1 MTPHFQALLERS
13 IYEVV
18 RIGLVNEGLTP
29 DITEFPNTKQGYDN
43 YITTLAN
50 VEKERGFAVELFN
63 MTSNMDL
70 GLKKIPR
77 IVLAHNS
84 IIPGS
89 WGSAP
94 GFMKTLKDGA
104 YKLTKVDRV
113 SVQLFFS
120 CSIIT
125 NSVEQL
131 RYLTSVVTE
140 FLPSIS
146 YVPYYTEEE
155 NPDSFL
161 VNFES
166 VQPFNDPYN
175 GLVENRYT
183 YSIPDIILSE
193 IVQPGTV
200 PMIKNIGLNMMI
212 GNYLGLTI
220 NI

>member
-1 MTPHFQALLERS
+1 MTPQFQALVERS
-13 IYEVV
+13 IYEVL

-29 DITEFPNTKQGYDN
+29 DITDFPNTKAGYDN
-43 YITTLAN
+43 YLLTLSN
-50 VEKERGFAVELFN
+50 IEKERGFAVELFN

-94 GFMKTLKDGA
+94 GYMKTLQQGA
-104 YKLTKVDRV
+104 FILTKVDRV
-113 SVQLFFS
+113 SVELYFS
-120 CSIIT
+120 CSVIT

-131 RYLTSVVTE
+131 RYLTSIVTE
-140 FLPSIS
+140 FLPSVS
-146 YVPYYTEEE
+146 YVPYYTE
-155 NPDSFL
+155 NNTTDSFF
-161 VNFES
+161 VKFES
-166 VQPFNDPYN
+166 IQPFNDPYS
-175 GLVENRYT
+175 GLVESRYM

-193 IVQPGTV
+193 VVQPETV

-212 GNYLGLTI
+212 SNYLGLTI